1 MKEKVLYNV
10 TVITATWNAMP
21 LLARCAE
28 SVSCQRLPQGCTLE
42 HLVVDGCSTDGTVE
56 FLKKWCIEAENR
68 RYISERDSGLY
79 DAMNKGA
86 RLAFGEII
94 VFLNAD
100 DQFVDELSVARS
112 IAPILA
118 GESDFVCAPAIV
130 KKTDGSYSHTQWPD
144 LTLPYL
150 SHPFN
155 TQTLFMKRSDFMQLG
170 GHDLSYKVAGDT
182 DLDCKLFQAG
192 LKGYA
197 LEEPT
202 IVAQD
207 GGFGVT
213 HYYAHERARILHA
226 YQDDIHKRCARN
238 SQYAYEYFLSLMR
251 VSKVHPANSKLEKR
265 NEAGRLLLLL
275 HRQGRTY
282 WPICCRVLSKLTEK
296 MVLIPIQK
304 GASVEKR
311 SWKNVLLSFGLRCCM
326 LFSPAKKGGEE

>member
-1 MKEKVLYNV
+1 MNKKVEV
-10 TVITATWNAMP
+10 TIITATWNAEKW
-21 LLARCAE
+21 LSRCLD
-28 SVSCQRLPQGCTLE
+28 SVRLQKLPQPYSME
-42 HLVVDGCSTDGTVE
+42 HLVVDGQSTDGT
-56 FLKKWCIEAENR
+56 LKILKHWGETVKNF
-68 RYISERDSGLY
+68 RYVSEPDKGLY

-86 RLAFGEII
+86 MLARGEII

-100 DQFVDELSVARS
+100 DRFADENSVFRS
-112 IAPILA
+112 ITPILS
-118 GESDFVCAPAIV
+118 GEADYVCAPAIV
-130 KKTDGSYSHTQWPD
+130 NKPDGSYSHTQWPD

-150 SHPFN
+150 NHPFN
-155 TQTLFMKRSDFMQLG
+155 TQTLFMKRDDFVQLG

-226 YQDDIHKRCARN
+226 YQGDIHKRCGRN

-311 SWKNVLLSFGLRCCM
+311 SWQNVLLSFGLRCCM